1 MKKFKSFFSWFSLIV
16 VMLYSGLNIIASLIH
31 LFSTTDIVEY
41 PDFIDFVFGM
51 DIVSWFVFGA
61 FSIITFLIKVFSIN
75 KDETDKPSSKGENI
89 NILLHFIFMIIGFVC
104 IWYLF
109 KMGF

>member
-16 VMLYSGLNIIASLIH
+16 VMLYSGLNIIASLIY

-41 PDFIDFVFGM
+41 PHFIDFVFGM

-61 FSIITFLIKVFSIN
+61 FAITTFLIKIFFNIKNES
-75 KDETDKPSSKGENI
+75 DKQSSKGENI

>member
-1 MKKFKSFFSWFSLIV
+1 MKNFKSFFSWFSLIV
-16 VMLYSGLNIIASLIH
+16 VMLYSGLNIIASLIY

-41 PDFIDFVFGM
+41 PDFIDFVFVM
-51 DIVSWFVFGA
+51 DIVSWLVFGA
-61 FSIITFLIKVFSIN
+61 FAITTFLIKIFSIN
-75 KDETDKPSSKGENI
+75 KNESDKQGSKGENI

>member
-16 VMLYSGLNIIASLIH
+16 VMLYSGLNIIASIIY

-41 PDFIDFVFGM
+41 PDFIDFIFGM

-75 KDETDKPSSKGENI
+75 KDESDKPSSKGENI